1 MAFFPN
7 GKTVIHMFVLHA
19 FILRRSAS
27 QSSLEWKFKCHCWWT
42 YDDEAAIDIY
52 DRCPK
57 TVNAN
62 NVQTQQCK
70 LNRFD
75 VNLKVFPHP
84 CSNLGV
90 RPVWDIRTV
99 SFTSAL
105 QTSKVMLT
113 IQLGC
118 WLAWT
123 GVYWGQNQNVSQCL
137 LILTCL
143 QPIAV
148 FMKVIETFGHGQ
160 CAT

>member
-1 MAFFPN
+1 
-7 GKTVIHMFVLHA
+7 MFVLHA
-19 FILRRSAS
+19 FILRRSVHLS
-27 QSSLEWKFKCHCWWT
+27 ESLSVT
-42 YDDEAAIDIY
+42 ADEHMMMRLLLIYIY

-62 NVQTQQCK
+62 NVQAQQCK

-123 GVYWGQNQNVSQCL
+123 GVY
-137 LILTCL
+137 
-143 QPIAV
+143 
-148 FMKVIETFGHGQ
+148 
-160 CAT
+160 

>member
-1 MAFFPN
+1 MVGCSLTNTKLAICRNRKQNMPATPARAQRETYTTPTFDRSKGNLP
-7 GKTVIHMFVLHA
+7 TYVHA
-19 FILRRSAS
+19 CSWTTEERVNSKHCSKIL
-27 QSSLEWKFKCHCWWT
+27 T
-42 YDDEAAIDIY
+42 
-52 DRCPK
+52 
-57 TVNAN
+57 
-62 NVQTQQCK
+62 
-70 LNRFD
+70 
-75 VNLKVFPHP
+75 VFPHP

-148 FMKVIETFGHGQ
+148 FMKVAETFGHGQ